1 MKFSFHR
8 IILMFFLSVISSLAQ
23 QPAVTDTLGALPAYR
38 VDVDSLDHTFRRIEQ
53 QVFGV
58 GEKLV
63 FDIKY
68 GMVKAGTAVI
78 SIPDT
83 QWVAGRPTYRIRTTA
98 KSTPFITTFYRVRD
112 TVQTFIDTE
121 GIFPWYFEKH
131 LHEGGYHADRTIT
144 YDQRNHQA
152 IYFKGRLKKGRYKTK
167 VDTADIPPFVQG
179 VLSSLYYVRTQPL
192 EVGKSIEVMAY
203 GDGKLYPMTIR
214 VHRKEK
220 VKVPAGK
227 FKCIV
232 VEPVLQSEG
241 IFKQNGRL
249 RVWLTDDERRLPV
262 LMKSKV
268 KIGSIDCRLRKF
280 KLSPQSAKEGL

>member
-1 MKFSFHR
+1 MKSCLCR
-8 IILMFFLSVISSLAQ
+8 IAGTLLLMTALSAKAQ
-23 QPAVTDTLGALPAYR
+23 PPTVADTLSEGRAV
-38 VDVDSLDHTFRRIEQ
+38 VDNVSDRAFRHIEQ

-63 FDIKY
+63 YDIKY
-68 GMVKAGTAVI
+68 GMVKAGTAVM

-83 QWVAGRPTYRIRTTA
+83 QWVAGRPVYRVRTTA

-112 TVQTFIDTE
+112 TVQTFIDIE

-144 YDQRNHQA
+144 YDQRNHRA

-192 EVGKSIEVMAY
+192 KVGQALRVMAY
-203 GDGKLYPMTIR
+203 GDGRLYPMT
-214 VHRKEK
+214 VKVLRKEK
-220 VKVPAGK
+220 VKVRAGK
-227 FKCIV
+227 FRCIV
-232 VEPVLQSEG
+232 VEPMLQSEG
-241 IFKQNGRL
+241 IFKQDGRL

-268 KIGSIDCRLRKF
+268 KIGSIDCRLRKY
-280 KLSPQSAKEGL
+280 KLSSHLLKESL